1 MEVIEKEKND
11 IIQNQ
16 KDNSNINNNNI
27 DDSIQMNVIKYN
39 KNESDKKLEGL
50 KKINEE
56 TTKYVEDMKKGTYNI
71 LVAVRCRPLSQKE
84 KEISTYETINFI
96 DKKVLVLK
104 DPNGIN
110 NPNNN
115 RSRENTMAFDFAFNQ
130 YDNQETIFNS
140 TTKFL
145 IEGVVNGFN
154 ATVFA
159 YGATGAGK
167 TYTMLGNEEN
177 PGIMPL
183 TLKELFNKINYY
195 NNREYTVKLWYLEIY
210 NENIRDLLSNNDNY
224 LDLREDPNKG
234 IIVSG
239 ITELNA
245 SSSEKILNIL
255 KKGNKNRTT
264 EATNAN
270 ETSSRSHA
278 ILQIL
283 VSYKD
288 KNSGIDYEIK
298 YGKLSLID
306 LAGSERASVTQNRG
320 IRLIEGA
327 NINRSLLTLGNC
339 INALC
344 EANEKGI
351 KTYVPYRDSKLTRL
365 LKDSLGGNAR
375 TVMIA
380 NVSPFINC
388 FDDTYNTL
396 NYANRAKKIKTNVKR
411 NVLNAQYHI
420 TNYVNIIKNL
430 QNKILDLE
438 NQIGKNRNFTVS
450 PPTMRKDSNTID
462 NSFEKDIQKN
472 NLKVFK
478 DFDIV
483 VEDVKKLCE
492 SEVKFK
498 QKVMGNQID
507 IFNLMNKDFG
517 NNKDVIGKIEENK
530 NILKGNLKNLK
541 DTTSSIDN
549 LIKKYNNNK
558 LNSFEKDYI
567 NTIVKNCRNKIS
579 NFDLKF
585 KLIID
590 KNQMEQKNSY
600 IKELENQ
607 IQLRDNIL
615 SSKKILFDDLDNEY
629 KEKYKTLS
637 QLKFEYTPK
646 MNLTDLNNLTNNIF
660 KESKKN
666 NSEIINLTTIQN
678 KTSYNKEMS
687 SNNSNLHLP
696 PLSSGSINNTE
707 MNNLNSMLQG
717 IRDMNKNIN
726 DINSKIRNLEG
737 IKNIK
742 TYNLKEKDNIIIT
755 KEKPK
760 SRGGLS
766 NNIGR
771 INPSNNN
778 FINTPSRNN
787 YNNNNFIKNFLPKNL
802 NVNNNIPSSA
812 KNNLRNRIRDKD
824 KDERQRNSNPQTQY
838 KRNKSL
844 LIDQNSIE
852 VNEQSY
858 GNERVT
864 HFSNQSRITEE
875 IEINSKNIPLNN
887 NSKDKSINEGHRRH
901 RSLSQNKDFQN
912 NNVDSSPM
920 NFKNKKLSPANKN
933 QKKKIPFK

>member
-1 MEVIEKEKND
+1 MEVIEKVQND
-11 IIQNQ
+11 NNQNI
-16 KDNSNINNNNI
+16 KEINNSNPTLI
-27 DDSIQMNVIKYN
+27 DDSIQMNEIKLN

-50 KKINEE
+50 KKIEEE
-56 TTKYVEDMKKGTYNI
+56 TSKYVEEMKKGTYNI

-84 KEISTYETINFI
+84 REISTYETINFI
-96 DKKVLVLK
+96 DKKVLILK

-130 YDNQETIFNS
+130 NDNQEIIFNS
-140 TTKFL
+140 TVKFL

-283 VSYKD
+283 VSYKE

-420 TNYVNIIKNL
+420 SNYVNIIKNL
-430 QNKILDLE
+430 QNRIFILE
-438 NQIGKNRNFTVS
+438 NQIGKQRGFTAS
-450 PPTMRKDSNTID
+450 PPTIRKDNNTVD
-462 NSFEKDIQKN
+462 NSFEKEYNKN
-472 NLKVFK
+472 NLGNFK
-478 DFDIV
+478 DFDNIV
-483 VEDVKKLCE
+483 DEIKNLCE
-492 SEVKFK
+492 NEVKFK

-507 IFNLMNKDFG
+507 IFNLMNKDNLNG
-517 NNKDVIGKIEENK
+517 NKEVFGKIEENK
-530 NILKGNLKNLK
+530 NLLRDNLKRLK
-541 DTTSSIDN
+541 DMTCSIDN
-549 LIKKYNNNK
+549 YIKKNNNK
-558 LNSFEKDYI
+558 NKFNSLERDYI
-567 NTIVKNCRNKIS
+567 MTIVKNCRNKIA

-585 KLIID
+585 KLIIE
-590 KNQMEQKNSY
+590 KNQMEFKNSY

-607 IQLRDNIL
+607 LLLRDNIL
-615 SSKKILFDDLDNEY
+615 ANRKILFEDFDLEF
-629 KEKYKTLS
+629 KEKYKTLP

-646 MNLTDLNNLTNNIF
+646 VNISDLNNMTNNIF
-660 KESKKN
+660 KGITNN
-666 NSEIINLTTIQN
+666 NSEVINISTFQN
-678 KTSYNKEMS
+678 KTSYNKEIIK
-687 SNNSNLHLP
+687 NNSNLHLP
-696 PLSSGSINNTE
+696 PLSGGSLNNTE
-707 MNNLNSMLQG
+707 MNNLNSMLQN

-726 DINSKIRNLEG
+726 DMNSKIRHLEG
-737 IKNIK
+737 IKNTK
-742 TYNLKEKDNIIIT
+742 TYNIKENNVNNNI

-760 SRGGLS
+760 SRGYS
-766 NNIGR
+766 NNINK
-771 INPSNNN
+771 INP
-778 FINTPSRNN
+778 FINTPSKNN
-787 YNNNNFIKNFLPKNL
+787 YNNNNMIKNIVPKNL
-802 NVNNNIPSSA
+802 NNNIPSSA
-812 KNNLRNRIRDKD
+812 KPNIRNRNKELINKEN
-824 KDERQRNSNPQTQY
+824 ERERNSNPQTQY
-838 KRNKSL
+838 KIKSL
-844 LIDQNSIE
+844 LSEQNSIE
-852 VNEQSY
+852 HEQSY
-858 GNERVT
+858 GNERIN
-864 HFSNQSRITEE
+864 HFSIQSRITEE
-875 IEINSKNIPLNN
+875 DINSKYN
-887 NSKDKSINEGHRRH
+887 NSVENSIRDNHH
-901 RSLSQNKDFQN
+901 RSLSQHKEFQN
-912 NNVDSSPM
+912 NNNNNYEISP
-920 NFKNKKLSPANKN
+920 NLRNKKLSPANKN
-933 QKKKIPFK
+933 PKKKIPFK